1 MLCLYLVYTITYV
14 LISFTNKY
22 CNRKSEK
29 FENVYFLP
37 KIYNSVTKIPKNPR
51 CFIKVNVINEQS
63 PQNCTMN
70 FFLE

>member
-37 KIYNSVTKIPKNPR
+37 KIYNSVTKIPKTPR

-63 PQNCTMN
+63 HAKLYDE